1 MGRAD
6 QLISTKLNPPYI
18 RKDRVTRP
26 QLEEKIREGL
36 NSPLVLVIAP
46 AGFGKTTLVSTCIR
60 NCGMLSTWL
69 TLDKDDNQ
77 VTLFLAYLIASL
89 QSLDEVIGCYASDLV
104 SGLQTAHP
112 EAILTSLINDVDT
125 FGKDFVLVLDDYHL
139 IGNREIHELV
149 SFLLEHLPQN
159 LHLVISSRSD
169 PALPLA
175 RLRARGQIAEFR
187 AVDLRFNKFE
197 GAQFLNQVMG
207 LDLDDSSISA
217 LEKKTEGWIAG
228 LQMAALSIRKSSH
241 VQNLIYEF
249 SGTNRYI
256 LDYLMEEV
264 LASQPREIQ
273 QFLLLTSVL
282 DRFSA
287 PLCDKLLAENQDF
300 IVQPKNEDHDWVTS
314 ATKKS
319 DDILDYLEREN
330 LFLVPLDDK
339 QQWFR
344 YHHLFKDLL
353 SARLQ
358 QVGPQLCT
366 YLHKQAAAWFEEN
379 GLITEA
385 IQHLLAAGET
395 HCAADLIETYG
406 PDFLANE
413 DPSVL
418 HLTDQLP
425 IEIIYSHPKIGLHLA
440 WLQIIQA
447 NTQKAIPLLYEL
459 SQHLGSQEPS
469 SQNRWMQAVIDSAL
483 AFLFPRGS
491 EKSSYPLPD
500 YEQIEGIPS
509 KEIFLR
515 NAADFLYC
523 MALARQGQMPQAVEI
538 AARSVQR
545 EKNHRGSHSI
555 PTLAPFLSRVYLILG
570 RLRDAASLCNDYLNP
585 ANVKFIRFFYT
596 AGSMKIDLGEVHL
609 EWGFLDKAEDLI
621 RDGLKDNEPWRDIMT
636 HGIGFST
643 LARICIAKRDFSSAM
658 QAAEMLEKRM
668 REHAKPR
675 EFDEDFYT
683 LKARIMLASGDNSGA
698 SHWADQIL
706 NNQDCNNHLHIYR
719 QTLAQILLAQ
729 GRFGE
734 VEKLLAGT
742 TPPLSQHSQISKI
755 IESKLLLAAAI
766 AGQKR
771 TNEAFELIESCIDM
785 AEPEGYIQIFH
796 DLRDYVQE
804 LLSDYSKKE
813 IFDDQPFIQKIME
826 ALSTTKDD
834 VKSPATDQAVLIE
847 ALSEREIEVLQ
858 HIAEGKTNKEIA
870 SLLIVASGTV
880 KAHTASIY
888 RKLDAKNRTE
898 AVAIARQMNILK

>member
-18 RKDRVTRP
+18 RKDLVTRP
-26 QLEEKIREGL
+26 RLEYKIKEGL

-60 NCGMLSTWL
+60 NCGLLSTWL

-77 VTLFLAYLIASL
+77 VARFLAYLISSL
-89 QSLDEVIGCYASDLV
+89 QSMDEVIGSYAFDMA
-104 SGLQTAHP
+104 SGLQPAHP
-112 EAILTSLINDVDT
+112 EAILTSLINDVGA
-125 FGKDFVLVLDDYHL
+125 FGKDSVLVLDDYHL

-149 SFLLEHLPQN
+149 SFLLEHSPQN
-159 LHLVISSRSD
+159 LHLVISSRTD

-187 AVDLRFNKFE
+187 AVDLRFNEFE

-228 LQMAALSIRKSSH
+228 LQMAALSIRKSRH
-241 VQNLIYEF
+241 VQNLIDEF

-264 LASQPREIQ
+264 LASQPGEIR

-287 PLCDKLLAENQDF
+287 PLCDILLAKNPNF
-300 IVQPKNEDHDWVTS
+300 IVQPKAENPDWVAA

-319 DDILDYLEREN
+319 GEILDYLEREN

-358 QVGPQLCT
+358 QVKPQLST

-385 IQHLLAAGET
+385 IQHLLAAGEP
-395 HCAADLIETYG
+395 HRAADLIETFG
-406 PDFLANE
+406 PDFLADE

-418 HLTDQLP
+418 HMTDQLP
-425 IEIIYSHPKIGLHLA
+425 AEMIYSHPRIGLHLA

-447 NTQKAIPLLYEL
+447 HTQKAIPLLHEL
-459 SQHLGSQEPS
+459 SQHLGSQEPDA
-469 SQNRWMQAVIDSAL
+469 QDQWMQAVIDSAL

-491 EKSSYPLPD
+491 EQISYPLPD
-500 YEQIEGIPS
+500 YEQIDGIPS

-523 MALARQGQMPQAVEI
+523 MALARRGKMQQAVEI
-538 AARSVQR
+538 ATQSVQR
-545 EKNHRGSHSI
+545 EKDHQGSLSI
-555 PTLAPFLSRVYLILG
+555 PTLAPFISRVFLILG
-570 RLRDAASLCNDYLNP
+570 RLHDTASLCSDYLDP
-585 ANVKFIRFFYT
+585 AKGKFVRFIYT
-596 AGSMKIDLGEVHL
+596 DGSMKIDLGEVKM
-609 EWGFLDKAEDLI
+609 EWGLLDEAEELI
-621 RDGLKDNEPWRDIMT
+621 REGLKDNEPWRDIMT
-636 HGIGFST
+636 DGFGLSSLT
-643 LARICIAKRDFSSAM
+643 HIFLAKGDFSNAM
-658 QAAEMLEKRM
+658 RTADLFEKRM
-668 REHAKPR
+668 REHAKPQ

-683 LKARIMLASGDNSGA
+683 LKARIMLASGDLTGV
-698 SHWADQIL
+698 SHWADQVL
-706 NNQDCNNHLHIYR
+706 TDQTYADNPDIYR
-719 QTLAQILLAQ
+719 HTLARILLAQ
-729 GRFGE
+729 GKLME
-734 VEKLLAGT
+734 AEKLLAGN
-742 TPPLSQHSQISKI
+742 TPPPVSHSQVSRI
-755 IESKLLLAAAI
+755 IEYQLLMAEAI
-766 AGQKR
+766 AGQNR
-771 TNEAFELIESCIDM
+771 TNEALELIESSIYM
-785 AEPEGYIQIFH
+785 AEPEGYIQVFLNMRGLVLGLVI
-796 DLRDYVQE
+796 DYLNKEDATSRPYLQK
-804 LLSDYSKKE
+804 LKGMLS
-813 IFDDQPFIQKIME
+813 IRNDDTEM
-826 ALSTTKDD
+826 S
-834 VKSPATDQAVLIE
+834 VSSQAGLIE
-847 ALSEREIEVLQ
+847 TLSEREIEVLQ
-858 HIAEGKTNKEIA
+858 HIAEGKTNREIA
-870 SLLIVASGTV
+870 SQLIVASGTV

-898 AVAIARQMNILK
+898 AVAIARQLNIL